1 MFFNGP
7 SFGIGFAAGFGTGY
21 FAREMTKTIGVGF
34 KPISKAVVKTGIQLL
49 EKFRET
55 LSLAGETFE
64 DLIAEARSELATAEG
79 PSIEEATTRLE
90 KAAASGQNNP
100 KTRTLEN
107 RDLEPQKESKEFT
120 KEYNVDEPERPR
132 SKKG

>member
-7 SFGIGFAAGFGTGY
+7 SFGVGFAAGFGTGY
-21 FAREMTKTIGVGF
+21 FAREMTKTLGIGF

-64 DLIAEARSELATAEG
+64 DLLAEARSELATAEG

-100 KTRTLEN
+100 KSRTGDS
-107 RDLEPQKESKEFT
+107 RDLEAEKDSKEFT
-120 KEYNVDEPERPR
+120 KEYNIDESERPR
-132 SKKG
+132 SKKV